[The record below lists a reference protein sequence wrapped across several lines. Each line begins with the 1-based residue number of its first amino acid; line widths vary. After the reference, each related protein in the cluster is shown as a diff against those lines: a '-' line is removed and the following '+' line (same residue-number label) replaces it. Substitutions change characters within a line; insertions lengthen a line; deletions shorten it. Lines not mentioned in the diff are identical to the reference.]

1 MTHNTVSRMNLDHLK
16 TFHYVAKSGSFTQ
29 AAHILFLS
37 QPAVSQ
43 QIQGLENSLR
53 VALFDRSRKKIT
65 LTSEGKV
72 LYNYTKRLFSL
83 FDEIEHVFQDL
94 NLLQTGTL
102 TIAATAV
109 MGSYYLPDILKQ
121 FNTRYPLVH
130 IKIKIGNSQQVMDW
144 VAEQEAEIGLAGRV
158 PIVPNV
164 NQVFLHR
171 EPYIAVVGPNSPL
184 LQLQRPLTIEEFTNA
199 SLVMREKG
207 TRTRAKIE
215 DWLKAHI
222 ALHDSP
228 PPIITVTN
236 LEATKR
242 LVASGFGITALPYL
256 SVIDDIS
263 VGKLIQLQINAFDVD
278 ADYYLTYQTNR
289 SLSAAA
295 FQFIMLL
302 REISDEIS
310 LNSDIAQLIHTEN
323 I

>member
-53 VALFDRSRKKIT
+53 VSLFDRSRKKIT

-72 LYNYTKRLFSL
+72 LYSYTERLFAL

-109 MGSYYLPDILKQ
+109 MGGYYLPDILKK
-121 FNTRYPLVH
+121 FNARYPLIH

-144 VAEQEAEIGLAGRV
+144 VANQEAEIGLAGRV

-171 EPYIAVVGPNSPL
+171 EPYVAVVGTNSPL
-184 LQLQRPLTIEEFTNA
+184 LQLQRPLTINEFTNS

-215 DWLKAHI
+215 DWLKI
-222 ALHDSP
+222 NSP
-228 PPIITVTN
+228 QSDATAPVITVTN

-242 LVASGFGITALPYL
+242 LIATGFGITALPYL

-263 VGKLIQLQINAFDVD
+263 AGKLIQLQINGFDMN

-302 REISDEIS
+302 REISNEIR
-310 LNSDIAQLIHTEN
+310 LNSDIEQLIHAEN